1 MILGSIPRRPD
12 KATALKQLKSH
23 VAMFGIWVAVVRLT
37 PYVLHYLCEEKE
49 ELKLD
54 F

>member
-1 MILGSIPRRPD
+1 MILGAIPRRPD

-23 VAMFGIWVAVVRLT
+23 LTMFGIWVAVVRVT
-37 PYVLHYLCEEKE
+37 PYVLHYLCEEQE